1 VIRKVLAGGINS
13 GILSRQKFLL
23 LFKEFFR
30 KSIHLCSAF
39 IPFFLG
45 ISYVPVMISLS
56 CVLCFYVV
64 SEFLRLNGKQVFII
78 SAVTEAA
85 ARKRDENK
93 FVLGPV
99 TLVCGILAAAFFFKP
114 LPATIGIFA
123 LAFGD
128 GLASLAGKLFGRIQI
143 PGTEG
148 KTVAGSLTC
157 FTAIFISCWS
167 ACRFNS
173 CCMGID
179 ITFVALVV
187 ASIGM
192 FIEVFPLKDFDN
204 ILIPVILAAVSQL
217 LIFQSVY

>member
-1 VIRKVLAGGINS
+1 MIGKVLSGRINS

-39 IPFFLG
+39 IPLLLG
-45 ISYVPVMISLS
+45 FSYVPVMISLS
-56 CVLCFYVV
+56 FVLCLYIV
-64 SEFLRLNGKQVFII
+64 SEFLRINGKQVFII
-78 SAVTEAA
+78 SAITEAA

-99 TLVCGILAAAFFFKP
+99 TLVCGILTAAFFFKP

-157 FTAIFISCWS
+157 FTAIFISCWA
-167 ACRFNS
+167 ACRFS
-173 CCMGID
+173 SVCADMD
-179 ITFVALVV
+179 ITYVALVA
-187 ASIGM
+187 ASLGM
-192 FIEVFPLKDFDN
+192 LIEVFPLKDFDN
-204 ILIPVILAAVSQL
+204 ILIPVILAAVSQY
-217 LIFQSVY
+217 LIF

>member
-1 VIRKVLAGGINS
+1 MIRKVLSGRINS

-39 IPFFLG
+39 IPFLLG
-45 ISYVPVMISLS
+45 LSYTPVMISLS
-56 CVLCFYVV
+56 AVLCFYIV

-78 SAVTEAA
+78 SAITEAA

-99 TLVCGILAAAFFFKP
+99 TLVCGILTAAFFFKP
-114 LPATIGIFA
+114 LPSTIGIFA

-157 FTAIFISCWS
+157 FIAIFISCWC
-167 ACRFNS
+167 ACRFS
-173 CCMGID
+173 LCCQEMD
-179 ITFVALVV
+179 ITFIALVI
-187 ASIGM
+187 ASLGM
-192 FIEVFPLKDFDN
+192 LIEVFPLKDFDN
-204 ILIPVILAAVSQL
+204 ILIPVILSAVSQF
-217 LIFQSVY
+217 LIF